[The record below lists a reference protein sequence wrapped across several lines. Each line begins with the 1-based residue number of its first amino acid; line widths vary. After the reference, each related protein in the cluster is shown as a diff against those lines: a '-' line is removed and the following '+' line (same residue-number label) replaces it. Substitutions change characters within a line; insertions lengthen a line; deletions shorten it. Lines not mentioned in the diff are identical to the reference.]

1 MTKWTSEFLFSFVA
15 SPIKT
20 FIFRENVISTFSALG
35 LICELH
41 FHCQNGLC
49 LCIMT
54 HYGLFKSINIF
65 ISFRKQHLVSTKTF
79 WMPFL
84 LKLFCRMCI
93 LFLQYSVFCDSYV
106 ENMLCTF
113 TFLINNFSSEIFC
126 LSCLNLNTAWGK
138 KRLQ

>member
-93 LFLQYSVFCDSYV
+93 HFLQYSVFV
-106 ENMLCTF
+106 TV
-113 TFLINNFSSEIFC
+113 
-126 LSCLNLNTAWGK
+126 LSKTCFNISNKQFILWNILPKLLKFKYRMRK